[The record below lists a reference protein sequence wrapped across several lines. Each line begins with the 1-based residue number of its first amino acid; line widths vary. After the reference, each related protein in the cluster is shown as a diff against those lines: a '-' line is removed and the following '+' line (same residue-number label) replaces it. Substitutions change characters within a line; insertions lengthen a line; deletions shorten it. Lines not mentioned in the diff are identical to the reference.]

1 MHVSSFVAIVG
12 VNIACVVVPFFLGAL
27 QWCAVACAVAHEST
41 TCTHIRSFLL
51 LSASSPMV
59 QEAAATGE
67 ANATA
72 VAANYDRPEDIVF
85 GVPSSPV
92 WNQWGVLVVSI
103 STLYGV
109 VFCAV
114 YLYGVRAFVSQSED

>member
-1 MHVSSFVAIVG
+1 
-12 VNIACVVVPFFLGAL
+12 
-27 QWCAVACAVAHEST
+27 
-41 TCTHIRSFLL
+41 
-51 LSASSPMV
+51 MV

-92 WNQWGVLVVSI
+92 WDQWGVLVVSI